1 MSTNNSNSLG
11 SAVTMYLPCDQQC
24 VQILLK
30 SSMTLLSI
38 LTPQISEKSPVSF
51 FPPSIYTKEN
61 AIIIMIKTKKEIY

>member
-30 SSMTLLSI
+30 SSMYLSI

-51 FPPSIYTKEN
+51 FPPSISTKEN